1 MARKHIL
8 LVDDDPTIRQLY
20 RTALLFADFE
30 VEAVEDGLSALRR
43 IDLRRP
49 DLIVLDLHLPRLD
62 GATVLS
68 ELRANSFTWDIPV
81 VVVTGTNYQYAV
93 AQASAILE
101 KPCAPEELVAVV
113 EQHLHSAP

>member
-1 MARKHIL
+1 MARKRIL
-8 LVDDDPTIRQLY
+8 VVDDDPAIRQLY
-20 RTALLFADFE
+20 RTALLFAGFD
-30 VEAVEDGLSALRR
+30 VDAAQDGLGALHR
-43 IDLRRP
+43 IDLHRP

-81 VVVTGTNYQYAV
+81 VVVTGANYEDGV

-101 KPCAPEELVAVV
+101 KPCAPEELLSVVA
-113 EQHLHSAP
+113 QHLHPAA